1 MASGDTK
8 LTICNDALIMIGANE
23 LTSFADGTDAAKIC
37 DRLYDNVRDQV
48 LSAYPWTFSLK
59 KVQLAR
65 LADAPNSEWS
75 YAYQIPGDA
84 LGNGIKAVRASE
96 AVSAPLSTDW
106 EIQGDQLLTDLA
118 EVWCDYQYA
127 VPEYLMPTYF
137 VLLLKNAVAAEIA
150 LPMTGTSTLADRF
163 ELRTYGSASDN
174 RRGGMMR
181 AAMNTDGIGQPAQ
194 AIADFPL
201 INARL

>member
-37 DRLYDNVRDQV
+37 DRLYDNVKDQV

-59 KVQLAR
+59 KVQLSR
-65 LADAPNSEWS
+65 LVDAPNSEWS

-84 LGNGIKAVRASE
+84 LGNGIKAVRATS

-106 EIQGDQLLTDLA
+106 EIQGNQLLTDLSA
-118 EVWCDYQYA
+118 VWCDYQYQVA
-127 VPEYLMPTYF
+127 ESAMPTYF

-150 LPMTGTSTLADRF
+150 LPMTGSQSMADRF
-163 ELRTYGSASDN
+163 EVRTYGSASEN

-181 AAMNTDGIGQPAQ
+181 SAMNTDGIGQPAQ

>member
-8 LTICNDALIMIGANE
+8 LKICNDALIMIGSNE

-37 DRLYDNVRDQV
+37 DRLYDNVKDQV
-48 LSAYPWTFSLK
+48 LSSYPWTFSIK
-59 KVQLAR
+59 KVQLSR
-65 LADAPNSEWS
+65 LADAPNSEWA

-84 LGNGIKAVRASE
+84 LGNGIKAVRQSNAVAS
-96 AVSAPLSTDW
+96 PLSTDW
-106 EIQGDQLLTDLA
+106 EIQGDQLLTDLSA
-118 EVWCDYQYA
+118 VWCDYQYQVA
-127 VPEYLMPTYF
+127 ESAMPTYF

-150 LPMTGTSTLADRF
+150 LPMTGTGTLADRF
-163 ELRTYGSASDN
+163 ELRTYGSASEN

-181 AAMNTDGIGQPAQ
+181 SAMNTDGIGQPAQ

>member
-1 MASGDTK
+1 MAAGDTK
-8 LTICNDALIMIGANE
+8 LKICNDALIMLGANE
-23 LTSFADGTDAAKIC
+23 LTSFSDGTDAAKIC

-137 VLLLKNAVAAEIA
+137 VLLLKNAVASEIA
-150 LPMTGTSTLADRF
+150 LPITGTSTLADRF